1 VMSLLNISEKEN
13 FLSSSPRPNPL
24 SNLKKCY
31 IELKAN
37 PIFHMNFASSMYSHF
52 MIQVT
57 GSIADSAELKA
68 SPSKDAAAVYGPMLE
83 R

>member
-1 VMSLLNISEKEN
+1 M
-13 FLSSSPRPNPL
+13 
-24 SNLKKCY
+24 LK
-31 IELKAN
+31 LKADPN
-37 PIFHMNFASSMYSHF
+37 FHMNFASSMYSYF

>member
-1 VMSLLNISEKEN
+1 MLDSCVVL
-13 FLSSSPRPNPL
+13 
-24 SNLKKCY
+24 CCVGG
-31 IELKAN
+31 
-37 PIFHMNFASSMYSHF
+37 MYSHF

>member
-1 VMSLLNISEKEN
+1 MLKLKVD
-13 FLSSSPRPNPL
+13 PN
-24 SNLKKCY
+24 
-31 IELKAN
+31 
-37 PIFHMNFASSMYSHF
+37 FHMNFASSMYSHF
-52 MIQVT
+52 MFQVT